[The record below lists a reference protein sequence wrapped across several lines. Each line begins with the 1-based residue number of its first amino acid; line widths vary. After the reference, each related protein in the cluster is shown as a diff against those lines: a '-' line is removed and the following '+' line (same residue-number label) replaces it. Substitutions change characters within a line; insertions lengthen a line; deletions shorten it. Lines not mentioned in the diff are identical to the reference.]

1 VVTGLA
7 WTEVG
12 GELLTIES
20 LVLPGKGN
28 MKYTGKLGDVMQ
40 ESIQAAAS
48 YVRARAADFGIKP
61 TVFEKRDIHVH
72 VPEGATP
79 KDGPSA
85 GVAMCVSII
94 STLTRIPIRREIAMT
109 GEITLRGRVLP
120 IGGLKEKLL
129 AAVRGGIKIVL
140 IPKDNEKDLADIPD
154 NILKEL
160 EVVPVTSIDD
170 VLDHAFV
177 TRPVPIEWPED
188 EDEDEI
194 KVSET
199 KDSESIVTH

>member
-1 VVTGLA
+1 
-7 WTEVG
+7 
-12 GELLTIES
+12 
-20 LVLPGKGN
+20 
-28 MKYTGKLGDVMQ
+28 
-40 ESIQAAAS
+40 
-48 YVRARAADFGIKP
+48 
-61 TVFEKRDIHVH
+61 
-72 VPEGATP
+72 
-79 KDGPSA
+79 
-85 GVAMCVSII
+85 
-94 STLTRIPIRREIAMT
+94 
-109 GEITLRGRVLP
+109 
-120 IGGLKEKLL
+120 
-129 AAVRGGIKIVL
+129 L

-154 NILKEL
+154 SILKEL